1 MHLSIII
8 PAYNEEKNLIYTINE
23 FNKYLRLQKY
33 SYEMIIVNDGS
44 TDRTVKIAEE
54 LIKKIKNLYLINN
67 IKNKGKGAV
76 VKQGLL
82 KASGRY
88 RLFID
93 ADNATSIDHI
103 DKIWKH
109 FKNGSDVV
117 IGVRHSN
124 DADGACQKI
133 KQPIY
138 KRFLGSIGNYIIQFL
153 TIRGIRDTQCG
164 FKVFSEK
171 AIQKIVPKIKIN
183 RWMFDV
189 EMLILARKNNFK
201 IAKIPV
207 IWKNSQESRVGIKGY
222 FISLK
227 EILKIKLNIILKK
240 Y

>member
-1 MHLSIII
+1 MYLSIII
-8 PAYNEEKNLIYTINE
+8 PAYNEEKNLISTINE
-23 FNKYLRLQKY
+23 FNKYLCLQNY

-67 IKNKGKGAV
+67 IKNKGKGV
-76 VKQGLL
+76 VVRQGLL

-103 DKIWKH
+103 DKIWEH
-109 FKNGSDVV
+109 FKNGSNVV

-124 DADGACQKI
+124 DAYGACQKI

-153 TIRGIRDTQCG
+153 TIHGIRDTQCG
-164 FKVFSEK
+164 FKAFSEK
-171 AIQKIVPKIKIN
+171 AIQKIVPKMKIN

-201 IAKIPV
+201 IVKIPV
-207 IWKNSQESRVGIKGY
+207 VWKNSKESRVGIKGY
-222 FISLK
+222 FVSLK
-227 EILKIKLNIILKK
+227 EILKIKLNIIFKK